1 MLFNKKNFKCIVFF
15 FLILPYSNYY
25 IQPSEASDAIS
36 VIDKIKKEHKII
48 FLDSISIT
56 NLNLKKTNFK
66 KIQSNQKKLI
76 INFWAL
82 WCTQCIKEIPDLKI
96 ISEQIKNFDYK
107 VIYINQDSKK
117 DYEKV
122 IKFVEKNNLNKES
135 IFLDPN
141 KTLSKTFQLRGIPT
155 TFIAD
160 KFGNENWRIEG
171 IINKK
176 DKQFIDWLKN

>member
-1 MLFNKKNFKCIVFF
+1 MFFNKKNFKCIVFF

-48 FLDSISIT
+48 PLDSISIT

-82 WCTQCIKEIPDLKI
+82 WCTPCIKEIPDLKI

-107 VIYINQDSKK
+107 VIYI
-117 DYEKV
+117 
-122 IKFVEKNNLNKES
+122 
-135 IFLDPN
+135 
-141 KTLSKTFQLRGIPT
+141 
-155 TFIAD
+155 
-160 KFGNENWRIEG
+160 
-171 IINKK
+171 
-176 DKQFIDWLKN
+176 

>member
-1 MLFNKKNFKCIVFF
+1 MFFNKKNFKCIVFF

-48 FLDSISIT
+48 LLDSISIT

-76 INFWAL
+76 IKILAL
-82 WCTQCIKEIPDLKI
+82 WCAPCIKEIPDLKI

-141 KTLSKTFQLRGIPT
+141 KILSKTFQLRGIPT

-160 KFGNENWRIEG
+160 KFGNVNWRIEG
-171 IINKK
+171 IINSK